1 MFADNTKIYTAVKSI
16 ANSQRLQ
23 TDLNLLARWADDW
36 LLRLNVKK
44 CRCMSIGSTTTTSY
58 NLTDAS
64 NNQHNLSTTNCEKDL
79 GIWLS
84 STLRPS
90 VQCQK
95 AYSKAMQSLATIKR
109 SFKNITQ
116 DSFNILYKT
125 YIRPHIEYC
134 IQAWSP
140 YYAKDID
147 MLEKIQHRATK
158 LVPHL
163 SNLPYKE
170 QIQTLNLYSLYC
182 RRQRGNLIETFK
194 ILKQYLSIDS
204 TKFFT
209 LSTSNLIKRT

>member
-1 MFADNTKIYTAVKSI
+1 MGPLLFLVYINDIPEQVECNISLFADDTKIYTAVKSI
-16 ANSQRLQ
+16 ADSQKLQ
-23 TDLNLLARWADDW
+23 TDLNSLAMWTDDC
-36 LLRLNVKK
+36 LLRFNANK
-44 CRCMSIGSTTTTSY
+44 CKCMSIGSTTTTLY
-58 NLTDAS
+58 NLTDAN
-64 NNQHNLSTTNCEKDL
+64 NNQHNLFITDCKKDL

-84 STLRPS
+84 STLHPS

-147 MLEKIQHRATK
+147 NPEVLH
-158 LVPHL
+158 
-163 SNLPYKE
+163 
-170 QIQTLNLYSLYC
+170 
-182 RRQRGNLIETFK
+182 
-194 ILKQYLSIDS
+194 
-204 TKFFT
+204 
-209 LSTSNLIKRT
+209 